1 VPYLLQ
7 LRQVLLAVKNKRSLK
22 VAITTLGCKVNF
34 FDSAAMGQ
42 SLRGGGFEVLPFPA
56 SADIYIINTCTVTES
71 TDAQSR
77 QLIRRALRMN
87 PDAPVIVTGCYAQHS
102 ADAVAAI
109 SDRLHIL
116 GNREKGD
123 ILTYL
128 RNITAGSQRI
138 VSVSDIA
145 CVTNL
150 SAPALP
156 SSFNR
161 TRAFLKIQDGC
172 NAACSYCI
180 VPSVRGS
187 SRSIP
192 LEDAIENI
200 TSLARSGFREI
211 VLTGIHMGAYGLDL
225 APQKSLIDLLQHLS
239 SDEMLSG
246 VRIRLSSIEPNEI
259 TDELIDFIS
268 RSDLVC
274 PHFHIPL
281 QSGDE
286 IILKSMNRGYT
297 PAGFKY
303 IIEKL
308 ASSIPDLNI
317 GVDVIAGFPGET
329 EAHFQNTLRFIQD
342 LPVGYLH
349 VFPYSRRPG
358 TPAALMPDHV
368 PERIKKQRTAI
379 LREISLNKKKR
390 FYASFLNKLLPVLVE
405 GKRNQKTQHL
415 KGFSRNYIP
424 VLIEGPDEL
433 MGNEIMVRVV
443 DVQETS
449 VYGEKE

>member
-1 VPYLLQ
+1 VLYLLQ
-7 LRQVLLAVKNKRSLK
+7 LKQVLLSVKKERSFK

-34 FDSAAMGQ
+34 FDSAAMGE

-56 SADIYIINTCTVTES
+56 IADIYIINSCTVTES

-87 PDAPVIVTGCYAQHS
+87 PGAPVIVTGCYAQHS
-102 ADAVAAI
+102 ADAIAAI

-116 GNREKGD
+116 GNWEKAE

-128 RNITAGSQRI
+128 RKIIADSSRVI
-138 VSVSDIA
+138 CVSDIA
-145 CVTNL
+145 CVKNL
-150 SAPALP
+150 SAPPLP

-180 VPSVRGS
+180 VPRVRGS

-192 LEDAIENI
+192 LENALENI
-200 TSLARSGFREI
+200 TALARSGYREI

-225 APQKSLIDLLQHLS
+225 TPQKSLLDLLQHLS
-239 SDEMLSG
+239 GDERLKG

-274 PHFHIPL
+274 PHLHIPL

-286 IILKSMNRGYT
+286 IVLKSMNRSYT
-297 PAGFKY
+297 PAGFKH

-308 ASSIPDLNI
+308 VASIPGLNI

-329 EAHFQNTLRFIQD
+329 ETHFQNTLRFIQD

-358 TPAALMPDHV
+358 TPAALLPDHV
-368 PERIKKQRTAI
+368 PESIKKQRAAV

-390 FYASFLNKLLPVLVE
+390 FYSSFLNKTLPVLIE
-405 GKRNQKTQHL
+405 GKRDPKTQLL
-415 KGFSRNYIP
+415 KGFSGNYIP
-424 VLIEGPDEL
+424 VLIDGPDEL
-433 MGNEIMVRVV
+433 MGNEIMATVV
-443 DVQETS
+443 DVRETS

>member
-1 VPYLLQ
+1 MLYLLQ
-7 LRQVLLAVKNKRSLK
+7 LRQVLLAVKNKRLLK

-34 FDSAAMGQ
+34 FDSAAMSE
-42 SLRGGGFEVLPFPA
+42 SLRGGGFEVIPFPA

-102 ADAVAAI
+102 ADAIAAI

-116 GNREKGD
+116 GNQEKGD
-123 ILTYL
+123 ILSYL
-128 RNITAGSQRI
+128 RNITGDSSRI
-138 VSVSDIA
+138 ICVSDIA
-145 CVTNL
+145 SVKNL

-156 SSFNR
+156 ASFNR

-192 LEDAIENI
+192 LKDALENI

-225 APQKSLIDLLQHLS
+225 APQKSLIDLLQHLAE
-239 SDEMLSG
+239 DERLSG
-246 VRIRLSSIEPNEI
+246 IRIRLSSIEPNEI
-259 TDELIDFIS
+259 TDELIDFLS
-268 RSDLVC
+268 RTAMVC
-274 PHFHIPL
+274 PHLHIPL

-286 IILKSMNRGYT
+286 IILRGMNRGYT

-308 ASSIPDLNI
+308 TSSIPDLNI

-329 EAHFQNTLRFIQD
+329 EAHFENTLRFIQN

-368 PERIKKQRTAI
+368 PENIKKQRTAM
-379 LREISLNKKKR
+379 LREISLSKKKR
-390 FYASFLNKLLPVLVE
+390 FYTSFLNKLLAVLVE
-405 GKRNQKTQHL
+405 GKRDRKTRRL
-415 KGFSRNYIP
+415 KGFSSNYIP
-424 VLIEGPDEL
+424 VLIDGTDEL

-449 VYGEKE
+449 VCGEKE

>member
-1 VPYLLQ
+1 MLYLLQ
-7 LRQVLLAVKNKRSLK
+7 LKQVLLSDKKERSFK

-34 FDSAAMGQ
+34 FDSAAMGE

-56 SADIYIINTCTVTES
+56 SADIYIINSCTVTES

-102 ADAVAAI
+102 ADAIAAI

-138 VSVSDIA
+138 VCVSDIT
-145 CVTNL
+145 CVKNL
-150 SAPALP
+150 SAPPLP

-180 VPSVRGS
+180 VPRVRGS

-192 LEDAIENI
+192 LEDAVENI

-225 APQKSLIDLLQHLS
+225 LPQKSLLDLLQHLAG
-239 SDEMLSG
+239 DERLSG
-246 VRIRLSSIEPNEI
+246 VRIRLSSIEPNET
-259 TDELIDFIS
+259 TDELIDFLS

-308 ASSIPDLNI
+308 ASSIPGLNI

-342 LPVGYLH
+342 LPIGYLH

-368 PERIKKQRTAI
+368 PENIKKQRTAM
-379 LREISLNKKKR
+379 LREISLSKKKR
-390 FYASFLNKLLPVLVE
+390 FYTSFLNKLLPVLVE
-405 GKRNQKTQHL
+405 GKRDRKTNLL

-433 MGNEIMVRVV
+433 MGNEIKVQVV
-443 DVQETS
+443 DVQESS
-449 VYGEKE
+449 VYGEKA

>member
-1 VPYLLQ
+1 MLLS
-7 LRQVLLAVKNKRSLK
+7 VKNKRSLK

-34 FDSAAMGQ
+34 FDSAAMGE

-56 SADIYIINTCTVTES
+56 IADIYIINSCTVTES

-102 ADAVAAI
+102 ADAIASI
-109 SDRLHIL
+109 SNRLHIL
-116 GNREKGD
+116 GNGEKLD

-128 RNITAGSQRI
+128 QRI
-138 VSVSDIA
+138 IADSLRIVRVSDIA
-145 CVTNL
+145 CVRNL

-192 LEDAIENI
+192 LEDAVANI

-225 APQKSLIDLLQHLS
+225 TPQKSLLDLLQHLAG
-239 SDEMLSG
+239 DDRLTN

-268 RSDLVC
+268 CSHLVC
-274 PHFHIPL
+274 PHLHIPL

-286 IILKSMNRGYT
+286 IILKRMNRGYT
-297 PAGFKY
+297 PADFKH

-308 ASSIPDLNI
+308 AASIPGLNI

-329 EAHFQNTLRFIQD
+329 ETHFQNTLRFIQE

-358 TPAALMPDHV
+358 TPAALLPDHV
-368 PERIKKQRTAI
+368 PERIKKQRTAV
-379 LREISLNKKKR
+379 LRELSVGKKKR
-390 FYASFLNKLLPVLVE
+390 FYASFLNKTLPVLVE
-405 GKRNQKTQHL
+405 GKRDRKSRRL
-415 KGFSRNYIP
+415 KGFSSNYIP
-424 VLIEGPDEL
+424 VLIDGPDEL
-433 MGNEIMVRVV
+433 MGNEIKVRVV
-443 DVQETS
+443 DVQEAS

>member
-1 VPYLLQ
+1 VLYLLQ
-7 LRQVLLAVKNKRSLK
+7 FRQVLLSVENKRSLK

-34 FDSAAMGQ
+34 FDSAAMGE

-56 SADIYIINTCTVTES
+56 SADIYIINSCTVTES

-77 QLIRRALRMN
+77 QLIRRALRLN
-87 PDAPVIVTGCYAQHS
+87 PDAAVIVTGCYAQHS

-116 GNREKGD
+116 GNSEKGN

-128 RNITAGSQRI
+128 RKIIVDSSRI
-138 VSVSDIA
+138 VCVSDIA
-145 CVTNL
+145 CVKNL

-180 VPSVRGS
+180 VPRVRGL

-225 APQKSLIDLLQHLS
+225 IPQKSLLDLLQHLAE
-239 SDEMLSG
+239 DERLTG

-259 TDELIDFIS
+259 TDELIDILS
-268 RSDLVC
+268 RSDMVC
-274 PHFHIPL
+274 PHLHIPL

-286 IILKSMNRGYT
+286 IVLRSMNRSYT

-303 IIEKL
+303 SIEKL
-308 ASSIPDLNI
+308 VASIPSLNI

-329 EAHFQNTLRFIQD
+329 ETHFQNTLRFIQD

-358 TPAALMPDHV
+358 TPAALLPEHV
-368 PERIKKQRTAI
+368 PESIKKQRTAM
-379 LREISLNKKKR
+379 LRQISLSKKR
-390 FYASFLNKLLPVLVE
+390 RFYTSFLNTTLQVLVE
-405 GKRNQKTQHL
+405 GKRDQKTQRL

-424 VLIEGPDEL
+424 VFIDGHDEL
-433 MGNEIMVRVV
+433 MGNEIMVTVV

-449 VYGEKE
+449 VFGEKE

>member
-1 VPYLLQ
+1 MLLS
-7 LRQVLLAVKNKRSLK
+7 VKNKRSLK

-34 FDSAAMGQ
+34 FDSAAMGE

-56 SADIYIINTCTVTES
+56 IADIYIINSCTVTES

-102 ADAVAAI
+102 ADAIASI
-109 SDRLHIL
+109 SNRLHIL
-116 GNREKGD
+116 GNGEKLD

-128 RNITAGSQRI
+128 QRI
-138 VSVSDIA
+138 IADSLHIVCVSDIA
-145 CVTNL
+145 CVRNL

-192 LEDAIENI
+192 LEDAVANI

-211 VLTGIHMGAYGLDL
+211 VLTGIHLGAYGLDL
-225 APQKSLIDLLQHLS
+225 TPQKSLLDLLQHLAG
-239 SDEMLSG
+239 EERLIN

-268 RSDLVC
+268 CSGLVC
-274 PHFHIPL
+274 PHLHIPL

-286 IILKSMNRGYT
+286 IILKRMNRGYA
-297 PAGFKY
+297 PAGFKH

-308 ASSIPDLNI
+308 AASIPGLNI

-329 EAHFQNTLRFIQD
+329 ETHFQNTLRFIQE

-358 TPAALMPDHV
+358 TPAALLPDHV
-368 PERIKKQRTAI
+368 PERIKKQRTAV
-379 LREISLNKKKR
+379 LRELSVDKKKR
-390 FYASFLNKLLPVLVE
+390 FYASFLNKTLPVLVE
-405 GKRNQKTQHL
+405 AKRDRKSRRL
-415 KGFSRNYIP
+415 KGFSSNYIP
-424 VLIEGPDEL
+424 VLIDGPDEL
-433 MGNEIMVRVV
+433 MGNEIKVRVV

>member
-1 VPYLLQ
+1 
-7 LRQVLLAVKNKRSLK
+7 VLLSDKRERSFK

-34 FDSAAMGQ
+34 FDSAAMGE

-77 QLIRRALRMN
+77 QLIRRALRIN

-128 RNITAGSQRI
+128 RNITTGSQRI

-145 CVTNL
+145 GVKNL

-180 VPSVRGS
+180 VPRVRGS

-192 LEDAIENI
+192 LEDAVENI

-225 APQKSLIDLLQHLS
+225 VPQKSLIDLLQHLA
-239 SDEMLSG
+239 EVERLTNA
-246 VRIRLSSIEPNEI
+246 RIRLSSIEPNEI
-259 TDELIDFIS
+259 TDELIDFLS
-268 RSDLVC
+268 RSDMVC
-274 PHFHIPL
+274 PHLHIPL

-286 IILKSMNRGYT
+286 IILKSMNRSYA

-308 ASSIPDLNI
+308 ASSIPGLNI

-329 EAHFQNTLRFIQD
+329 ETHFQNTLRFIQD
-342 LPVGYLH
+342 LPIGYLH

-368 PERIKKQRTAI
+368 PENIKKQRTAI

-390 FYASFLNKLLPVLVE
+390 LYASFLQKNLSVLVE
-405 GKRNQKTQHL
+405 GKRDRKTQRL

-433 MGNEIMVRVV
+433 MGNEIKVRVV
-443 DVQETS
+443 DVQEAS
-449 VYGEKE
+449 VYGEKA

>member
-1 VPYLLQ
+1 MLYLLQ
-7 LRQVLLAVKNKRSLK
+7 LRQVLLSVEKERSLK

-34 FDSAAMGQ
+34 FDSAAMGE

-87 PDAPVIVTGCYAQHS
+87 PEAPVIVTGCYAQHS
-102 ADAVAAI
+102 ADAIAAI

-116 GNREKGD
+116 GNQEKGD
-123 ILTYL
+123 ILSYL
-128 RNITAGSQRI
+128 RKITADSSRI
-138 VSVSDIA
+138 ICVSDIA
-145 CVTNL
+145 SIRNL

-180 VPSVRGS
+180 VPRVRGS

-192 LEDAIENI
+192 LKDALENI
-200 TSLARSGFREI
+200 TSLVRSGFREI

-225 APQKSLIDLLQHLS
+225 IPQKSLIDLLQHLAE
-239 SDEMLSG
+239 DERLSG

-259 TDELIDFIS
+259 TAELIDFLS
-268 RSDLVC
+268 RSEMVC
-274 PHFHIPL
+274 PHLHIPL

-286 IILKSMNRGYT
+286 TILKNMNRRYA
-297 PAGFKY
+297 PAGFKH

-308 ASSIPDLNI
+308 AASIPGLNI

-329 EAHFQNTLRFIQD
+329 EAHFENTLRFIQN
-342 LPVGYLH
+342 LPAGYLH

-358 TPAALMPDHV
+358 TPAALLPDHV
-368 PERIKKQRTAI
+368 PESIKKQRTAI
-379 LREISLNKKKR
+379 LREISLSKKKR
-390 FYASFLNKLLPVLVE
+390 FYTSFLNKLLPVLVE
-405 GKRNQKTQHL
+405 GKRNQKTKHL
-415 KGFSRNYIP
+415 KGFSSNYIP
-424 VLIEGPDEL
+424 VLIDGPDEL

-443 DVQETS
+443 DVKETS

>member
-1 VPYLLQ
+1 VLYLPQQRQEQ
-7 LRQVLLAVKNKRSLK
+7 LSVKKNPSLK

-34 FDSAAMGQ
+34 FDSAAMGE

-56 SADIYIINTCTVTES
+56 SADIYIINSCTVTES

-102 ADAVAAI
+102 ADAIAAI

-116 GNREKGD
+116 GNQEKGN

-128 RNITAGSQRI
+128 RNITADSSRI
-138 VSVSDIA
+138 ICVSDIA
-145 CVTNL
+145 CAKNL

-156 SSFNR
+156 STFNR

-180 VPSVRGS
+180 VPRVRGS

-192 LEDAIENI
+192 LEDAVKNI
-200 TSLARSGFREI
+200 IALSRSGFREI

-225 APQKSLIDLLQHLS
+225 IPQKSLLDLLQHLAGDERLS
-239 SDEMLSG
+239 S

-259 TDELIDFIS
+259 TDELIFFLS
-268 RSDLVC
+268 RSEIVC
-274 PHFHIPL
+274 SHLHIPL

-286 IILKSMNRGYT
+286 VMLKSMNRNYT
-297 PAGFKY
+297 QVGFKN

-308 ASSIPDLNI
+308 VAAIPDLNI

-329 EAHFQNTLRFIQD
+329 EAHFENTLRSIQD

-349 VFPYSRRPG
+349 VFPYSRRP
-358 TPAALMPDHV
+358 
-368 PERIKKQRTAI
+368 
-379 LREISLNKKKR
+379 
-390 FYASFLNKLLPVLVE
+390 
-405 GKRNQKTQHL
+405 
-415 KGFSRNYIP
+415 
-424 VLIEGPDEL
+424 
-433 MGNEIMVRVV
+433 
-443 DVQETS
+443 
-449 VYGEKE
+449 